1 MDKLNTVQTKEKLN
15 EVYTYDSPGPGGA
28 NHAYTVYDKASLE
41 MYGDAEGIITIRFQK
56 GARNELNSIRGVI
69 DSDLLEMVK
78 HRLEAFQ
85 EGPFAS
91 AYNEMA
97 LYHVTAALEAL
108 NQRVEDRIARNVL
121 GKEEK

>member
-15 EVYTYDSPGPGGA
+15 EVYTYDNPGPGGA
-28 NHAYTVYDKASLE
+28 HHAYVVYDKASLE
-41 MYGDAEGIITIRFQK
+41 KDEDSELIANICFQK
-56 GARNELNSIRGVI
+56 GARNMDNPSRGVI

-85 EGPFAS
+85 EGSFANV
-91 AYNEMA
+91 YNEMA

-108 NQRVEDRIARNVL
+108 NQRVESRIARNVL
-121 GKEEK
+121 DKEEK